1 MKLTYEAPEM
11 KIYVFSTK
19 STILTVSEPYT
30 ENLIS
35 QGTVF
40 SLGDDDP
47 FGGGEE

>member
-30 ENLIS
+30 ENPIE
-35 QGTVF
+35 QGPAH
-40 SLGDDDP
+40 SLDDYDP

>member
-19 STILTVSEPYT
+19 STILASEPYT
-30 ENLIS
+30 ENPIE
-35 QGTVF
+35 QGTAH
-40 SLGDDDP
+40 SLGDFDP